1 MFGDKLGEALVFR
14 LGILDASVI
23 LKEIQDSNGSGG
35 PHHLDVAAK
44 WLRALFQNSIFL
56 PLVLL

>member
-14 LGILDASVI
+14 LGILDAI

-44 WLRALFQNSIFL
+44 
-56 PLVLL
+56 

>member
-1 MFGDKLGEALVFR
+1 MPYQCLVIR
-14 LGILDASVI
+14 LGILDAI

-44 WLRALFQNSIFL
+44 
-56 PLVLL
+56 